1 MKIGFNFTR
10 GIQDDLSQ
18 NPEYILSWVRHL
30 QLQFVYSIG
39 SYPSDGQ
46 GFLKSLKK
54 GFLVG
59 QVQPVQPH
67 KRSIH
72 IFFQYITLYIYI
84 YIYIYILYVYIYI
97 YIVCIYIYIVC
108 VYIYIYIVCVYIY
121 ILYIYI
127 YILYTHIYIYIY
139 DI

>member
-39 SYPSDGQ
+39 PYPSDGQ

-84 YIYIYILYVYIYI
+84 YIHIYIYIVCVYIYI
-97 YIVCIYIYIVC
+97 YILYIYIYIVC

-121 ILYIYI
+121 CIYI
-127 YILYTHIYIYIY
+127 YIVHTYIY

>member
-84 YIYIYILYVYIYI
+84 YIYIVCVYI

-108 VYIYIYIVCVYIY
+108 VYIYIYCMCIY

-127 YILYTHIYIYIY
+127 YCTHIYI
-139 DI
+139 